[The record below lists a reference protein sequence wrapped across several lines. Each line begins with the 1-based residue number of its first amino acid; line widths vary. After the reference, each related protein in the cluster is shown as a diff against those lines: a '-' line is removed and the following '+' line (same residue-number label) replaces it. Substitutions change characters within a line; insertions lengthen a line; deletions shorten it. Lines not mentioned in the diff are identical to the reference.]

1 MEEILRTIQEWW
13 QSNVS
18 LANLS
23 GLLNTLYIFA
33 LSYIALRYKKRTNT
47 ITIDVNQSTQEVNR
61 LQDKVVEQNKHI
73 EVLSERLAVLTE
85 LLFVFANSTKI
96 NDTTKAQLAELYA
109 KAKDGNVI
117 EKVKETVTKVVE
129 KTPEVIQEIQDVVE
143 VAKKTAE
150 PVEDLYK
157 KLKESVKA

>member
-18 LANLS
+18 LANFS

-47 ITIDVNQSTQEVNR
+47 ITIDVNQSTREVNR

-73 EVLSERLAVLTE
+73 EVLNERLAVLTE

-109 KAKDGNVI
+109 KAKDGTVI
-117 EKVKETVTKVVE
+117 ERVKETIVKVQERV
-129 KTPEVIQEIQDVVE
+129 PEVIEEIKDVVE
-143 VAKKTAE
+143 TTKEAAQ
-150 PVEDLYK
+150 PVEDLYN
-157 KLKESVKA
+157 KLKESVRA

>member
-13 QSNVS
+13 QNNVS
-18 LANLS
+18 VANLS
-23 GLLNTLYIFA
+23 GVLNTVYILA
-33 LSYIALRYKKRTNT
+33 LSYIAYRYKKRSNT

-61 LQDKVVEQNKHI
+61 LQDKVDDQNKHI
-73 EVLSERLAVLTE
+73 EVLNERLAVLTE

-117 EKVKETVTKVVE
+117 EKIKETVVKVVE
-129 KTPEVIQEIQDVVE
+129 KTPEAIREVKNVVD
-143 VAKKTAE
+143 VAKETAK
-150 PVEDLYK
+150 PVENIYQ

>member
-13 QSNVS
+13 QNNVS
-18 LANLS
+18 VANLS
-23 GLLNTLYIFA
+23 GVLNTVYILA
-33 LSYIALRYKKRTNT
+33 LSYIAYRYKKRSNT

-61 LQDKVVEQNKHI
+61 LQDKVVEQNNQI
-73 EVLSERLAVLTE
+73 EVLNERLAALTE

-109 KAKDGNVI
+109 KAKDGKVI
-117 EKVKETVTKVVE
+117 EKIKETVVKVVE
-129 KTPEVIQEIQDVVE
+129 KTPEAIREVKNVVD
-143 VAKKTAE
+143 VAKETAR
-150 PVEDLYK
+150 PVEDIYQ

>member
-61 LQDKVVEQNKHI
+61 LQNKVDDQNKHI
-73 EVLSERLAVLTE
+73 EVLNERLAVLTE

-109 KAKDGNVI
+109 KAKDGKVI
-117 EKVKETVTKVVE
+117 EKIKETVVKVVE
-129 KTPEVIQEIQDVVE
+129 KTPEAIEQVKDIVDA
-143 VAKKTAE
+143 AKETAK
-150 PVEDLYK
+150 PVEDIYH
-157 KLKESVKA
+157 KLKESVKP

>member
-13 QSNVS
+13 QNNVS
-18 LANLS
+18 VANLS
-23 GLLNTLYIFA
+23 GVLNTVYILA
-33 LSYIALRYKKRTNT
+33 LSYFAHRYKKRSNT

-73 EVLSERLAVLTE
+73 EVLNERLAVLTE

-109 KAKDGNVI
+109 KAKDGTVI
-117 EKVKETVTKVVE
+117 ERVKETIVKVQERV
-129 KTPEVIQEIQDVVE
+129 PEVIEEIKDVVE
-143 VAKKTAE
+143 TTKEAAQ
-150 PVEDLYK
+150 PVEDLYN
-157 KLKESVKA
+157 KLKESVRA

>member
-13 QSNVS
+13 QNNVS
-18 LANLS
+18 VANLS
-23 GLLNTLYIFA
+23 GVLNTVYILA
-33 LSYIALRYKKRTNT
+33 LSYIAYRYKKRSNT

-61 LQDKVVEQNKHI
+61 LQDKVVEQNNQI
-73 EVLSERLAVLTE
+73 EVLNERLAALTE

-109 KAKDGNVI
+109 KAKDGKVI
-117 EKVKETVTKVVE
+117 EKIKETVVKVVE
-129 KTPEVIQEIQDVVE
+129 KTPEAIREVKNVVD
-143 VAKKTAE
+143 VAKETAK
-150 PVEDLYK
+150 PVEDIYQ

>member
-13 QSNVS
+13 QNNVS
-18 LANLS
+18 VANLS
-23 GLLNTLYIFA
+23 GVLNTVYILA
-33 LSYIALRYKKRTNT
+33 LSYFAYRYKKRSNT

-61 LQDKVVEQNKHI
+61 LQDKVVEQNNQI
-73 EVLSERLAVLTE
+73 EVLNERLAVLTE

-109 KAKDGNVI
+109 KAKDGKVI
-117 EKVKETVTKVVE
+117 EKIKETVVKVVE
-129 KTPEVIQEIQDVVE
+129 KTPEAIREVKNVVD
-143 VAKKTAE
+143 VAKEAAK
-150 PVEDLYK
+150 PVEDIYQ